1 MHVVMLS
8 DMETTGGAAIAASR
22 LAKALADKGMK
33 ISRIM
38 GIGESSFPTNA
49 WDSYTVFPNIS
60 GGYIPKLIEKCAIGS
75 ITRIYS
81 KISERRI
88 GALLNALKP
97 DIINVHNIHGAGW
110 LPEIISCC
118 TAFAPVVW
126 TLHDMWSFTGRCA
139 YAYNCQLF
147 MKGCDQ
153 TCPTAHEYPHTNRN
167 NIVSAWK
174 IREKL
179 FSETINN
186 LVAVTPS
193 QWLAVEAQKGL
204 WNGHQVMNI
213 PNGLPLDLY
222 RPLSRKDAKESL
234 GISCEGPL
242 MLAAAQ
248 YLFEK
253 RKGGHILL
261 ETLQE
266 LEEDVSIMTFGMNK
280 IEIQDKKHKIFN
292 LGFVSESKKVLS
304 LNAADFYVHPA
315 PVDNLPNVV
324 MESIACGTPV
334 VGFDTGGVPEMVR
347 EFKTGWIASDIS
359 PASLAATIDSA
370 LCDVA
375 KGYTMRDSCRL
386 IAEKEYD
393 VNLQAERYMQLFQS
407 LLDANEH

>member
-22 LAKALADKGMK
+22 LATALADKDIN
-33 ISRIM
+33 ISRIT
-38 GIGESSFPTNA
+38 GIADSSFPTDA
-49 WDSYTVFPNIS
+49 WNSYTVFPNIS

-75 ITRIYS
+75 LTRIYT
-81 KISERRI
+81 KISEKRI
-88 GALLNALKP
+88 AALLKILKP

-118 TAFAPVVW
+118 TEFAPVVW

-147 MKGCDQ
+147 MKGCDK

-167 NIVSAWK
+167 NISSAWK

-179 FSETINN
+179 FSENIDN

-193 QWLAVEAQKGL
+193 QWLAEEAQKGL
-204 WNGHQVMNI
+204 WKGNCVVNI

-222 RPLSRKDAKESL
+222 RPISRVDAKNSL
-234 GISCEGPL
+234 GVTCEGPL

-261 ETLQE
+261 EALE
-266 LEEDVSIMTFGMNK
+266 DIEEDVSIMTFGMNT
-280 IEIQDKKHKIFN
+280 IEIQDKKHNIFN
-292 LGFVSESKKVLS
+292 LGFISEDNKILA
-304 LNAADFYVHPA
+304 LNAADLYVHPA

-334 VGFDTGGVPEMVR
+334 AGFDTGGVPEMVR
-347 EFKTGWIASDIS
+347 EYKTGWIASDIS
-359 PASLAATIDSA
+359 PGSLAATIDRA
-370 LCDVA
+370 LCDIA

-393 VNLQAERYMQLFQS
+393 VKRQAERYIQLFQS
-407 LLDANEH
+407 LMDAK